1 MYRRFSTAQP
11 KWLSASRYSPKRYL
25 NEATP
30 GLPVIKLWRV
40 SCRLGL
46 PGFKGPTGEIPT
58 PLSDH
63 IPLGGVVRCGRRC
76 WRPLSFPSRR
86 LRSNFVNRIAEI
98 FQHLGRLP
106 CPIAVACSAVTSRSP
121 SFTSSLS
128 AMTEIV
134 PKSGGLNLP
143 LCSQMHFQG
152 FWRALADRHER
163 PQREAGK
170 APCRCR

>member
-1 MYRRFSTAQP
+1 LTPDNGHTLTPIIVVRNVPEVFDGSTEVAIRLTVQP
-11 KWLSASRYSPKRYL
+11 ERYL

-46 PGFKGPTGEIPT
+46 PGFKSPTGEIPT

-98 FQHLGRLP
+98 FQRLGRLP
-106 CPIAVACSAVTSRSP
+106 CPNRRRLFGCD
-121 SFTSSLS
+121 F
-128 AMTEIV
+128 
-134 PKSGGLNLP
+134 
-143 LCSQMHFQG
+143 
-152 FWRALADRHER
+152 
-163 PQREAGK
+163 
-170 APCRCR
+170 